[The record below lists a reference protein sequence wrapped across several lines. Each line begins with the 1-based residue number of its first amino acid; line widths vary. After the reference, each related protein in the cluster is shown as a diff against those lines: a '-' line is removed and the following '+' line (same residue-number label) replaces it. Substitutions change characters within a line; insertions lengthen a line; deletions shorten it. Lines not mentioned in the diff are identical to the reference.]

1 MIVSTR
7 KVAVEKI
14 LPLYYMRDQVE
25 KIFELCKQGGK
36 ILPINVES
44 EATLRGHLMLTF
56 IATVVLKMMSD
67 KLRNTALTTES
78 VFMNLHEQHAI
89 VYDKEFVTTEPIKKM
104 NDAYKAFKI
113 QCPVSIKRLVDNVD

>member
-1 MIVSTR
+1 
-7 KVAVEKI
+7 
-14 LPLYYMRDQVE
+14 
-25 KIFELCKQGGK
+25 
-36 ILPINVES
+36 
-44 EATLRGHLMLTF
+44 MLTF